1 MKICS
6 VFALALMG
14 AGELMD
20 NPPVYGNVI
29 RITSEMTAM
38 QEGCYLIHLAL
49 NRGEPTPVLYNEVG
63 IPEMLFDTAY
73 PLLDTFVVFTPGTG
87 DMLSV
92 RRIMRKGKRG
102 RVERT
107 RFTATG
113 RPEIRFREPS
123 APDAQTMW
131 VYAEERYGSVCCPRD
146 PRWDLA
152 PVRGDLLVRYNQ
164 QFKRDVRVDGVVRSI
179 QGREGEHT
187 DYYTL
192 AGLSRAAKLH
202 FLLYYDAGLAEA
214 CGADTASVKPRIRT
228 PYPVGHPDAA
238 IHTNQLKN

>member
-6 VFALALMG
+6 VFALALMA
-14 AGELMD
+14 AGEPMD
-20 NPPVYGNVI
+20 NPSIYGNVI
-29 RITSEMTAM
+29 RITSEMTAV

-49 NRGEPTPVLYNEVG
+49 DRDEPTPVLYNEVG

-73 PLLDTFVVFTPGTG
+73 PLLDTFVVLTPGTG

-146 PRWDLA
+146 PRWDIAPMRGELLA
-152 PVRGDLLVRYNQ
+152 AYNQ
-164 QFKRDVRVDGVVRSI
+164 QFKRDVRADGIERSI

-192 AGLSRAAKLH
+192 AGLSHAAKLH
-202 FLLYYDAGLAEA
+202 FLLYYDAGLADA
-214 CGADTASVKPRIRT
+214 ADTTADFSKPRIRT
-228 PYPVGHPDAA
+228 PHPVGRPDPA